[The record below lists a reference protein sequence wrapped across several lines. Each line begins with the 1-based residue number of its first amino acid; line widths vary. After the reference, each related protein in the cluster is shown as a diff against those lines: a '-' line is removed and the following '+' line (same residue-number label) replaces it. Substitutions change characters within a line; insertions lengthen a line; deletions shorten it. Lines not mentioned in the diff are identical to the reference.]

1 MFFRCSK
8 KKKKATYMKNNSND
22 AKVSVC
28 TVRHSTPQCIW
39 WHFAFTLH
47 NITLEHNIWEMFL
60 PRFIPFAMH
69 NTDSFFVIVNKQIR
83 FSLEIIFYTDWVIP
97 KLDTSHRLCCL
108 IQHTKS
114 TWRDLTS
121 VFVAFFFFFL
131 YALAAYRFHFAS
143 ENVWK
148 ESAKENNVNYSV
160 IRRFLSST

>member
-1 MFFRCSK
+1 
-8 KKKKATYMKNNSND
+8 MKNNSND

-114 TWRDLTS
+114 TWRESYLS
-121 VFVAFFFFFL
+121 FCGVFFFSICVSSVQVPFRSMTELNL
-131 YALAAYRFHFAS
+131 YLALRTWHPS

-148 ESAKENNVNYSV
+148 ERSK
-160 IRRFLSST
+160 RK